1 MFFADIE
8 DFALGYLQ
16 QNIKLFL
23 FGQAHKA
30 LGAFESK
37 IEQSSELQHQQE
49 NVVKGQAA
57 GNRGGGAGSGE
68 VQVTSRP
75 AAIKFP

>member
-1 MFFADIE
+1 MTHRGARADGGGGADKEDRLYYADIE

-23 FGQAHKA
+23 FGQAHRK

-37 IEQSSELQHQQE
+37 VEQSSELHQQQE
-49 NVVKGQAA
+49 NMVKGQ
-57 GNRGGGAGSGE
+57 
-68 VQVTSRP
+68 
-75 AAIKFP
+75 

>member
-1 MFFADIE
+1 MFYADIE

-23 FGQAHKA
+23 FGQAHTA

-49 NVVKGQAA
+49 NVVKGQ
-57 GNRGGGAGSGE
+57 
-68 VQVTSRP
+68 
-75 AAIKFP
+75 